1 MGRPS
6 VENESCRAIGTIPRR
21 IGKDKEREELG
32 I

>member
-6 VENESCRAIGTIPRR
+6 VENESCRVIGTIPRR
-21 IGKDKEREELG
+21 IGKDKGREELG